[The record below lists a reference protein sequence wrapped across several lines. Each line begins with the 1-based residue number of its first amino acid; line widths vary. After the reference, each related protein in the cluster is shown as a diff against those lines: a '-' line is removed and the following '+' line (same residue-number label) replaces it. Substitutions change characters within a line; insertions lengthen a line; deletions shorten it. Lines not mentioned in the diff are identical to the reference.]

1 MPEILLIDD
10 SPTQLTVREAVL
22 QEAGFSV
29 ITASTAE
36 EALRLLRDP
45 AFSKSLRLIVTDHM
59 MPKVSGDAFVRKLR
73 RTGAQMP
80 VIVISGLAEAQEEYE
95 GLDVRFLNKPC
106 PPEELIASVRAA
118 LGRKE

>member
-1 MPEILLIDD
+1 MSRILIVDDLVSGREAMAKLLQREGFEVAGARNGAEALARLKEGGVDLILL
-10 SPTQLTVREAVL
+10 
-22 QEAGFSV
+22 
-29 ITASTAE
+29 
-36 EALRLLRDP
+36 
-45 AFSKSLRLIVTDHM
+45 DHM